1 LVGSE
6 LLGYRTK
13 LTSGCQAKG
22 LKWLLDAG
30 MQVILDH
37 HALPGVQTPGQ
48 MFTGKCVLIQ
58 ILMIVTLSFT
68 FI

>member
-13 LTSGCQAKG
+13 LTSGYQVKG